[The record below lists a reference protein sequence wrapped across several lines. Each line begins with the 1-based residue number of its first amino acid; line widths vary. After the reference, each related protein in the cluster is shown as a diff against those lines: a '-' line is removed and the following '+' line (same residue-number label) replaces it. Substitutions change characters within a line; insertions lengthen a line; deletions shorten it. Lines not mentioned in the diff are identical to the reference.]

1 MPDGTIHDSLLEV
14 NAMQTMKRV
23 RSLAF
28 VLAVVAIS
36 NYAISLASGV
46 PHLPESPR
54 PTRTSVSSAEL
65 GQEAA
70 KSGVPHLPESPRP
83 TRSGVPHLPES
94 PRP

>member
-1 MPDGTIHDSLLEV
+1 MVDGTIRDSLLEV

-23 RSLAF
+23 RSLAI
-28 VLAVVAIS
+28 VLALVAIS

-54 PTRTSVSSAEL
+54 PTKASVSTLAPE
-65 GQEAA
+65 QDIA

>member
-1 MPDGTIHDSLLEV
+1 
-14 NAMQTMKRV
+14 MQTMKRV

-28 VLAVVAIS
+28 VLAAVAIS

-54 PTRTSVSSAEL
+54 PTRASVSSVEL
-65 GQEAA
+65 SQDAA